1 MRAAKE
7 KRDWRC
13 SERGPWVRRPRSLQ
27 LNSPPGGAPD
37 LCPLGGC
44 QRHHLTYCCPCQGP
58 AIPAT
63 AGGTA
68 GLLLAPA
75 PLSPLTRL
83 YQKDMGR
90 GPHPRRPS
98 AQGATESLLRPLEP
112 PCFPQNSWGVTRGHH
127 APSASR
133 PAGATASLLPLASAQ
148 SPNACLCTIPPLWI
162 FTPTLQRRTFQA
174 QSNESR

>member
-1 MRAAKE
+1 MRAAEE

-13 SERGPWVRRPRSLQ
+13 SERGPWARRPRSLQ

-63 AGGTA
+63 ARGTA

-75 PLSPLTRL
+75 PLSPLTRV
-83 YQKDMGR
+83 YQRDLGR
-90 GPHPRRPS
+90 GHIHADPQHRSRGKSS
-98 AQGATESLLRPLEP
+98 AAFGAAVLP
-112 PCFPQNSWGVTRGHH
+112 PDSWGVTCGHQ

-133 PAGATASLLPLASAQ
+133 PAGAHCWPAPLGQRTVSQCLSLHH
-148 SPNACLCTIPPLWI
+148 PPTVALHPHFAEEDI
-162 FTPTLQRRTFQA
+162 SGSQQ
-174 QSNESR
+174 